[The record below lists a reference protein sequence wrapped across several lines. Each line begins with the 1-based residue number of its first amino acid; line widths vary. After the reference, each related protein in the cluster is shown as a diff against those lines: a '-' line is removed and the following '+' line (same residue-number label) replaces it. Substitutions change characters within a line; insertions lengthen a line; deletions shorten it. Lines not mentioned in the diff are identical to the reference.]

1 MIKKHLYLEAD
12 TIDILKKYGD
22 ENNIK
27 TLSKALNSLV
37 KKYNE
42 NYNNSMESIN
52 KYIVVDKNTNKKM
65 ILLKL
70 IQNKDSRYSN

>member
-52 KYIVVDKNTNKKM
+52 KYIADIV
-65 ILLKL
+65 I
-70 IQNKDSRYSN
+70 Y